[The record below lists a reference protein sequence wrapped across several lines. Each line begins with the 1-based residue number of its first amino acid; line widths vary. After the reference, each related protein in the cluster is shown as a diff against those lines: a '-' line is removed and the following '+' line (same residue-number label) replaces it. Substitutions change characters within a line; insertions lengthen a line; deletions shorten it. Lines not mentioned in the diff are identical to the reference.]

1 MKQTLPVFFGLL
13 YSLPAAAQTAVP
25 DTTRIVGLNEVV
37 VSANRIQGERKL
49 DLPQQVDVLSA
60 RQIRLLNPATT
71 ADALLQSGWVF
82 VQKSQLGGGSPVLRG
97 FEANKVLLV
106 VDGVRLN
113 NAIYRAGHLQNILT
127 VDANSLERTEIL
139 SGAGAVMY
147 GSDALGGVI
156 SLYTKQPKLADGG
169 TSGPQVH
176 TNNLLRYATAA
187 REKTAHTDVS
197 LGWQRWALLTS
208 ITATDFDDLRK
219 GRNGMDKYPGFGEVK
234 QYVERQDGK
243 DVVVNND
250 HPNQQKF
257 TGYRQLDVVQKV
269 LFQPQVGQRHTLNLQ
284 FSTTSDIPRFD
295 RLQTYRNG
303 ALRYAEWE
311 YGPQKRLFASYQL
324 ELTRQNK
331 LYDVLRLTPAVQ
343 DIEESRLV
351 RDFGVNE
358 RQENTEKVRVL
369 STNLDLFKDLGQHEL
384 RYGAE
389 ITHNKVR
396 SIGEG
401 VNVLTGAVRPIAT
414 RYPNGS
420 TYGTLGAY
428 AAHRWEITDHLIFS
442 DGLRFSNV
450 QVEAAFNRQF
460 FDSPYNT
467 VKQNSSSLD
476 GNVGLVAMLPAGLRV
491 SGLVATGFRNP
502 NVDDLSRTFEQTTG
516 TGQTI
521 GTLIIPNPTLK
532 PERVVNYE
540 LELSENI
547 ENRLLLAVTGFY
559 TNLRN
564 ALVVRPFAAPDGQ
577 TTTQYNG
584 KTYQTVATVNTGQA
598 RIYGISSRAQLALPA
613 HLRFD
618 GTLTYTHGRDRTAD
632 VPLDHISPI
641 YGRTALTYQLRRVL
655 AEGSALFNGR
665 KTVAQYSPS
674 GEDNLPQATPAGAL
688 GWYTLNL
695 RTSYQ
700 LTPRWALQAGL
711 ENILDTNYRVFASGI
726 SAPGRNLFVTVRFE
740 R

>member
-1 MKQTLPVFFGLL
+1 MK
-13 YSLPAAAQTAVP
+13 YSLLLVVLTATPALAQPTAP
-25 DTTRIVGLNEVV
+25 DTSRVVGLNEVV
-37 VSANRIQGERKL
+37 VSANRIRGEKKA
-49 DLPQQVDVLSA
+49 DLPQQVDVLTA
-60 RQIRLLNPATT
+60 RQIRLLNPATS
-71 ADALLQSGWVF
+71 ADALLNSGWVF

-139 SGAGAVMY
+139 NGAGAVMY

-156 SLYTKQPKLADGG
+156 SLYTKQPQLAADSAAAG
-169 TSGPQVH
+169 GPQVR

-187 REKTAHTDVS
+187 REKTAHTDIS
-197 LGWQRWALLTS
+197 LGWRRWALLTS
-208 ITATDFDDLRK
+208 VTATDFDDLRK
-219 GRNGMDKYPGFGEVK
+219 GRNGMRDYPGFGEVK

-250 HPNQQKF
+250 EPNRQKF
-257 TGYRQLDVVQKV
+257 TGYHQLDVVQKV
-269 LFQPQVGQRHTLNLQ
+269 LFQPKAGQRHLLNLQ
-284 FSTTSDIPRFD
+284 LSTTSDIPRFD

-303 ALRYAEWE
+303 ALRYAEWD

-324 ELTRQNK
+324 ELTRERGI
-331 LYDVLRLTPAVQ
+331 YDVLRLTPAVQ

-351 RDFGVNE
+351 REFGQAV

-369 STNLDLFKDLGQHEL
+369 SANLDLFKDLNRHEL

-389 ITHNKVR
+389 VTRNKVR

-401 VNVLTGAVRPIAT
+401 VNVNTGAVTPIVT
-414 RYPNGS
+414 RYPDGA
-420 TYGTLGAY
+420 TYATAGLY
-428 AAHRWEITDHLIFS
+428 ASHRWEITDRLILS
-442 DGLRFSNV
+442 DGLRLSNV
-450 QVEAAFNRQF
+450 EVEAAFDRRF

-467 VKQNSSSLD
+467 VKQNSTSLD
-476 GNVGLVAMLPAGLRV
+476 GNLGLVAQLPLGLRL

-502 NVDDLSRTFEQTTG
+502 NVDDLARTFEQAN
-516 TGQTI
+516 
-521 GTLIIPNPTLK
+521 GTLIIPNPGLK
-532 PERVVNYE
+532 PERVINYE
-540 LELSENI
+540 AELSETV
-547 ENRLLLAVTGFY
+547 ENRLLVAVTGFY
-559 TNLRN
+559 TNLRD
-564 ALVVRPFAAPDGQ
+564 ALVVRPFTAPDGQ
-577 TTTQYNG
+577 TTTIYNG
-584 KTYQTVATVNTGQA
+584 KSFQTVATVNTGKA
-598 RIYGISSRAQLALPA
+598 RIYGLSGRAQLALPA
-613 HLRFD
+613 YLRLD

-632 VPLDHISPI
+632 VPLDHIAPV
-641 YGRTALTYQLRRVL
+641 YGRAALLFQHRGIL
-655 AEGSALFNGR
+655 AESSVLFNGR
-665 KTVAQYSPS
+665 KTTDQYSPS
-674 GEDNLPQATPAGAL
+674 GEDNLPQAPPSGAL
-688 GWYTLNL
+688 GWCTLNL

-726 SAPGRNLFVTVRFE
+726 SAPGRNLVVAVRFE

>member
-1 MKQTLPVFFGLL
+1 MKHTILFSSSFLFI
-13 YSLPAAAQTAVP
+13 SFAATAQLA

-37 VSANRIQGERKL
+37 VSANRIQGERKA

-60 RQIRLLNPATT
+60 RQISLLNPATT
-71 ADALLQSGWVF
+71 ADALLNSGWVF

-127 VDANSLERTEIL
+127 VDANALDRMEIL

-156 SLYTKQPKLADGG
+156 SLYTKQPRLADS
-169 TSGPQVH
+169 TSTGVQAH
-176 TNNLLRYATAA
+176 TSNLLRYATAA
-187 REKTAHTDVS
+187 REKTAHTDFT
-197 LGWQRWALLTS
+197 LGWRRWATFTS
-208 ITATDFDDLRK
+208 VTATDFDDLRK
-219 GRNGMDKYPGFGEVK
+219 GRNGFDDYPGFGEVK
-234 QYVERQDGK
+234 EYVERQNGK
-243 DVVVNND
+243 DVVV
-250 HPNQQKF
+250 PNQHVNRQKF
-257 TGYRQLDVVQKV
+257 TGYSQLDVVQKV
-269 LFQPQVGQRHTLNLQ
+269 LFQPRAGQRHLLNLQ
-284 FSTTSDIPRFD
+284 LSTTTDIPRFD

-311 YGPQKRLFASYQL
+311 YGPQKRLMASYQL
-324 ELTRQNK
+324 ELTRPHV

-343 DIEESRLV
+343 DVEESRLV
-351 RDFGVNE
+351 RDFGKDV

-369 STNLDLFKDLGQHEL
+369 SANLDLFKELKQHEL

-389 ITHNKVR
+389 VTRNKVH

-401 VNVLTGAVRPIAT
+401 VNVATGAVAPIVT

-420 TYGTLGAY
+420 TYATAGVY
-428 AAHRWEITDHLIFS
+428 AAHRWEITDRLILS

-450 QVEAAFNRQF
+450 QVEAAFDRKF
-460 FDSPYNT
+460 FDSPYNAI
-467 VKQNSSSLD
+467 KQNSSSLD
-476 GNVGLVAMLPAGLRV
+476 GNVGLVAMLPAGLRL

-502 NVDDLSRTFEQTTG
+502 NVDDLSRTFEQTAG
-516 TGQTI
+516 TGQAI
-521 GTLIIPNPTLK
+521 GTLIIPNPGLK

-540 LELSENI
+540 MELSETI
-547 ENRLLLAVTGFY
+547 ENRLLVSLTGFY
-559 TNLRN
+559 TTLRN
-564 ALVVRPFAAPDGQ
+564 ALVVRPFATPTGQ
-577 TTTQYNG
+577 TTTEFNG
-584 KTYQTVATVNTGQA
+584 QTYQTLATVNTGEA
-598 RIYGISSRAQLALPA
+598 RIHGISSRAQLGLPA
-613 HLRFD
+613 HLRLD
-618 GTLTYTHGRDRTAD
+618 GTLTYTQGRDQSAD
-632 VPLDHISPI
+632 VPLDHISPL
-641 YGRTALTYQLRRVL
+641 YGRGALTYQHRGLL
-655 AEGSALFNGR
+655 AEGSVLFNGR

-700 LTPRWALQAGL
+700 VTPRWAVQAGL

-726 SAPGRNLFVTVRFE
+726 SAPGRNLFLSIRFE